1 MKYQNY
7 RYNNKNKKKIQ
18 YNVDRVKN
26 YMNII
31 NNNNKYN
38 K

>member
-26 YMNII
+26 YMKI
-31 NNNNKYN
+31 
-38 K
+38 